1 MSGYAGVSRMH
12 EPLTRRSDPA
22 TPVAGRGLSSSVR
35 LIGRLGPVALL
46 LGVASAMYWWGGTT
60 SSVAMLVKLWVA
72 YSVAFIAL
80 ASLAKLQGSD
90 ATWAYLLPIAICG
103 IAIGGFAGAA
113 VVFAPNWQMLL
124 EPLSVGSEWAIG
136 AAFSVFFVGVFL
148 VTAEAR
154 RREQSAEDA
163 RRQLLEARLQTLT
176 AQIEPHFL
184 MNTLANL
191 RYLIRTDT
199 RTASRM
205 LEHLADFLQGALER
219 SRAAHST
226 LGQELDL
233 VESYLSIMQIRLGK
247 RLRFTTEVPDELRDV
262 PFPPLLLQTLV
273 ENAVTHGIEPS
284 EKDGSIAVTVRRDGA
299 RIVVHVTD
307 DGVGIGGKE
316 CPYGVGLSNT
326 RDRLATFYRGK
337 ASFELVPG
345 STAETVAAITIP
357 AES

>member
-1 MSGYAGVSRMH
+1 MSGHAVVTRIH
-12 EPLTRRSDPA
+12 EPLTRRTEPA
-22 TPVAGRGLSSSVR
+22 PPRAGGRWAGAR
-35 LIGRLGPVALL
+35 LLGRFGPIALL
-46 LGVASAMYWWGGTT
+46 LGVAAAMYWWGGTT

-72 YSVAFIAL
+72 YCVAFIAL
-80 ASLAKLQGSD
+80 ASLAKLQGGD
-90 ATWAYLLPIAICG
+90 ATWAYLLPIAVCG

-113 VVFAPNWQMLL
+113 VVFAPNWQVLL

-154 RREQSAEDA
+154 RREQADEDA
-163 RRQLLEARLQTLT
+163 RRQLLETRLQTLT

-191 RYLIRTDT
+191 RYLIRTDS

-219 SRAAHST
+219 SRAPHST
-226 LGQELDL
+226 LGQELEL
-233 VESYLSIMQIRLGK
+233 VESYLSIMQIRLGA
-247 RLRFTTEVPDELRDV
+247 RLRFTAQIPDDLRDV
-262 PFPPLLLQTLV
+262 RFPPLLLQTLV

-284 EKDGSIAVTVRRDGA
+284 EKAGTIEVTVHRDGN
-299 RIVVHVTD
+299 RIVVRVAD
-307 DGVGIGGKE
+307 DGVGIGDKDCSHGL
-316 CPYGVGLSNT
+316 GLSNT
-326 RDRLATFYRGK
+326 RERLVTFYRGR
-337 ASFELVPG
+337 ASFDLAPG
-345 STAETVAAITIP
+345 SPSGTVAAITIP